1 MCYNLSIMQHVLP
14 YVAPTLNVD
23 AVIFQLGK
31 NGLEVLLARRPRDP
45 FLGKWALPGGY
56 NAVGHTTKQAL
67 QDVAIDKAGVDIEA
81 HIPYVEQL
89 YTFDTVARDPRGHAV
104 SVTYMGCGREI
115 PIIKD
120 ADTAAFF
127 EVSTLPDLAFDHA
140 DIIAYGHERLRA
152 KLGYTNAVYG
162 LLPEHFTL
170 TQLQNAYE
178 AVLGRPLDKRNF
190 RKKFL
195 RLGLIHETDKTWRE
209 GAHRPAKL
217 YGFNSKSLE
226 SLSRSFD

>member
-1 MCYNLSIMQHVLP
+1 MWYNASTMQQTSQ

-23 AVIFQLGK
+23 AVIFQLGIH
-31 NGLEVLLARRPRDP
+31 GLEVLLARRPRDP
-45 FLGKWALPGGY
+45 FHGMWALPGGY
-56 NAVGHTTKQAL
+56 NAVGHTTQQAL
-67 QDVAIDKAGVDIEA
+67 QYVVVDKAGVDIEKSV
-81 HIPYVEQL
+81 PYVEQL

-115 PIIKD
+115 PITKD
-120 ADTAAFF
+120 AETAAFF
-127 EVSTLPDLAFDHA
+127 KVSNLPELAFDHA
-140 DIIAYGHERLRA
+140 AIIEYAHNRLRA

-162 LLPEHFTL
+162 LLPKHFTL

-178 AVLGRPLDKRNF
+178 AVLGHPLDKRNF

-195 RLGLIHETDKTWRE
+195 SLNLIHATDESWRD

-217 YGFNSKSLE
+217 YEFNSKSLE

>member
-1 MCYNLSIMQHVLP
+1 MQQSSQ

-23 AVIFQLGK
+23 AVIFQLGSS
-31 NGLEVLLARRPRDP
+31 GLEVLLARRPREP
-45 FLGKWALPGGY
+45 FLGTWALPGGY
-56 NAVGHTTKQAL
+56 NAVGHTTLQAL
-67 QDVAIDKAGVDIEA
+67 QYVVIDKAGVDIKENV
-81 HIPYVEQL
+81 PYVEQL

-115 PIIKD
+115 PITKD
-120 ADTAAFF
+120 AKTAAFF
-127 EVSTLPDLAFDHA
+127 KVSDLPELAFDHA
-140 DIIAYGHERLRA
+140 DIIHYAHERLRA
-152 KLGYTNAVYG
+152 KLGYTNAVQG
-162 LLPEHFTL
+162 LLPGRFTL

-195 RLGLIHETDKTWRE
+195 SLSLIHATDESWRD

-217 YGFNSKSLE
+217 YEFNSKTLE